1 MKGYSF
7 CCLGSERS
15 ECKYLQVIFN
25 GWIGRATIMHRMPMS
40 GIFELFV
47 PGVEAGT
54 HYKYEIKVKGGEV
67 LLKADPYGNSADHDP
82 EGASVVADVS
92 AFQWNDR
99 DWMKER
105 HRFDDRK
112 QPVSIYETS
121 LEEWKSAEEL
131 VEFLAEEDFTHVEL
145 HPVME
150 YLDDITGGY
159 STYAYYAPTSR
170 FGSVAD
176 FQKLVDE
183 LHQAGIGVILDWTPA
198 QFPRYA
204 SGLEK
209 FDGTPLYERQ
219 NPAEAIHPFWGTLLY
234 NYGSPMVKDFL
245 ISNACFWAEVYHA
258 DGLRM
263 DDVDAMLYLDYGR
276 NPGEWT
282 PNIYGTNEN
291 LDALEFLKH
300 LNSVIKERN
309 PGLLLVAQENGLWPE
324 LTDSVENDHLG
335 FDYKWSGGWTKDLLS
350 YLEAEP
356 LDRRNYYDQLTLSM
370 MYAYSEHY
378 VLTLGKRDVGTLK
391 EFLEKLP
398 GSSRQKDAQLRAAY
412 GYLMLHPGVK
422 MTAPDGDVGPE
433 MKAYLHDL
441 NELYRNHPALY
452 AMDGN
457 SDGFEWIQFTSY
469 DENVVA
475 FLRKTEKSEETI
487 LAVCNF
493 SPVSYDSYRVGVP
506 FAGKYKEIF
515 NSDSEKFGG
524 QGVVNVRAKAA
535 VHMECDNREFSLKLK
550 LPAYGVAVFGCT
562 PEKVDVKKS
571 SVKKGNVKKTAGK
584 AGESVWIRRK

>member
-1 MKGYSF
+1 
-7 CCLGSERS
+7 
-15 ECKYLQVIFN
+15 
-25 GWIGRATIMHRMPMS
+25 
-40 GIFELFV
+40 
-47 PGVEAGT
+47 
-54 HYKYEIKVKGGEV
+54 
-67 LLKADPYGNSADHDP
+67 
-82 EGASVVADVS
+82 
-92 AFQWNDR
+92 
-99 DWMKER
+99 
-105 HRFDDRK
+105 
-112 QPVSIYETS
+112 
-121 LEEWKSAEEL
+121 
-131 VEFLAEEDFTHVEL
+131 
-145 HPVME
+145 
-150 YLDDITGGY
+150 
-159 STYAYYAPTSR
+159 
-170 FGSVAD
+170 
-176 FQKLVDE
+176 
-183 LHQAGIGVILDWTPA
+183 
-198 QFPRYA
+198 
-204 SGLEK
+204 
-209 FDGTPLYERQ
+209 
-219 NPAEAIHPFWGTLLY
+219 
-234 NYGSPMVKDFL
+234 
-245 ISNACFWAEVYHA
+245 
-258 DGLRM
+258 
-263 DDVDAMLYLDYGR
+263 
-276 NPGEWT
+276 
-282 PNIYGTNEN
+282 
-291 LDALEFLKH
+291 
-300 LNSVIKERN
+300 
-309 PGLLLVAQENGLWPE
+309 
-324 LTDSVENDHLG
+324 
-335 FDYKWSGGWTKDLLS
+335 
-350 YLEAEP
+350 
-356 LDRRNYYDQLTLSM
+356 M

-562 PEKVDVKKS
+562 PEKGDVKKS

-584 AGESVWIRRK
+584 SSGKRMDKARMTVVEKSAAVKDAVKVVKRVASRRKGSSGDE